1 MADLPQSLSEYL
13 TMFFECQK
21 DNKINFPKIECI
33 EGHCKNNC
41 KISDETGEE
50 KYNDIWNKKVSYYQ
64 FQSVRETY
72 YTKEGV
78 QKFYT
83 RTARKDFRD
92 VPLCDVYEKF
102 LSCAQSYL
110 VNRYHTLLD
119 KVYWEQYIDE
129 VDGAIMWMDYSQN
142 IKLTENKTGTECS
155 FFGKTTNIT

>member
-1 MADLPQSLSEYL
+1 
-13 TMFFECQK
+13 MFFECQK

-41 KISDETGEE
+41 KLSDETGEE

-83 RTARKDFRD
+83 RTARKDYRD
-92 VPLCDVYEKF
+92 VPLLKRG
-102 LSCAQSYL
+102 SCHVHS
-110 VNRYHTLLD
+110 HTLFTD
-119 KVYWEQYIDE
+119 I
-129 VDGAIMWMDYSQN
+129 ISHS
-142 IKLTENKTGTECS
+142 T
-155 FFGKTTNIT
+155 